1 MVDIG
6 SESVGPVVVNDD
18 TSETIPRVVESV
30 SENVSENAD
39 EEGMSDIDSLDDNLV
54 MIVFRMTVMKVVNS
68 SLIVVVK
75 EETISESRE
84 AVPPEVGSG
93 ENRDGCVS
101 FVELTLMLESPVEV
115 KAAGEAGVGAVKSG
129 LMLKDVDVLVS
140 AFSVKEDELATVFG
154 MLEVLP
160 FVEMSLVL
168 GSVVEP
174 ERLVSVP
181 NKDFDGETVE
191 SPGASVSC
199 TAVADVPVLEF
210 LEVVEESN

>member
-1 MVDIG
+1 M
-6 SESVGPVVVNDD
+6 
-18 TSETIPRVVESV
+18 SET
-30 SENVSENAD
+30 
-39 EEGMSDIDSLDDNLV
+39 
-54 MIVFRMTVMKVVNS
+54 
-68 SLIVVVK
+68 
-75 EETISESRE
+75 
-84 AVPPEVGSG
+84 
-93 ENRDGCVS
+93 
-101 FVELTLMLESPVEV
+101 PVEV

-140 AFSVKEDELATVFG
+140 AFSVKGDELATVFG

-160 FVEMSLVL
+160 FVEMSLVF

-181 NKDFDGETVE
+181 NKGFDGETVE